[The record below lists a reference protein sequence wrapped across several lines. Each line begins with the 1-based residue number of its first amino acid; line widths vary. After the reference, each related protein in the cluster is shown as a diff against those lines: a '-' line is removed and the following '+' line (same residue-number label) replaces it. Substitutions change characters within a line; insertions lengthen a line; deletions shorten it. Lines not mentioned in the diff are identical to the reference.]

1 MAEIEISVLGR
12 QCLAERIGNA
22 SRLETEATAWAENRN
37 AKEAKVNRQF
47 TTCDARIKLKKL
59 YPSIKV

>member
-37 AKEAKVNRQF
+37 AKEARVNRQF
-47 TTCDARIKLKKL
+47 MTCDARIKLKKL